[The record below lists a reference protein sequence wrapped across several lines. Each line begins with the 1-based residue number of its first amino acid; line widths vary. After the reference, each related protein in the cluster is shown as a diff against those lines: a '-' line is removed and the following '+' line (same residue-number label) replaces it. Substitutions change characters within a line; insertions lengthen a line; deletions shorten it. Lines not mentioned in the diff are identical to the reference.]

1 MKTTCAGIIL
11 SGGQN
16 TRMGGRNKAF
26 LRLGDRYFLN
36 WIIDTLSNVCC
47 ELILATREPY
57 LYGEWNL
64 KIVEDILQVRSPLS
78 GLHVGLV
85 NMQADYAFCT
95 SCDTPLL
102 KKEVVQALIDEIEP
116 RYDVIV
122 PTSSTYYQPMCA
134 IYSKRCIPFIEKQLN
149 LGDLKADHLYE
160 KIKLKEIPYERFEAI
175 DPDLKSFFN
184 VNTPEDIYTVAR
196 MLKRTEQR
204 KIL

>member
-1 MKTTCAGIIL
+1 MKPTCAGIIL

-26 LRLGDRYFLN
+26 LRLEDRYFLD
-36 WIIDTLSNVCC
+36 WIINTLSNACC

-57 LYGEWNL
+57 LYSEWDL
-64 KIVEDILQVRSPLS
+64 KIVEDIFKVRSPLT
-78 GLHVGLV
+78 GLHAGLV
-85 NMQADYAFCT
+85 NMLADYAFCT

-102 KKEVVQALIDEIEP
+102 KKEIVQVLIDEIEP
-116 RYDVIV
+116 GYDVIV
-122 PTSSTYYQPMCA
+122 PVSDTYYQPMCA
-134 IYSKRCIPFIEKQLN
+134 VYSKKCIPFIEKQLN

-184 VNTPEDIYTVAR
+184 VNTPEDIYSAGR
-196 MLKRTEQR
+196 LLKRTEQI
-204 KIL
+204 KV

>member
-184 VNTPEDIYTVAR
+184 ANTPEDIYTVAR

>member
-26 LRLGDRYFLN
+26 LRLGDRYFLD
-36 WIIDTLSNVCC
+36 WIINTLSNACC

-57 LYGEWNL
+57 LYREWDL
-64 KIVEDILQVRSPLS
+64 KIVADILQVCSPLS

-102 KKEVVQALIDEIEP
+102 KKEVVQILIDEIEP

-122 PTSSTYYQPMCA
+122 LSSGTYYQPMCA
-134 IYSKRCIPFIEKQLN
+134 VYSKRCIPFIEKQLN

-184 VNTPEDIYTVAR
+184 VNTPEDIYSAAR
-196 MLKRTEQR
+196 LLKRTE
-204 KIL
+204 

>member
-26 LRLGDRYFLN
+26 LRLEDRYFLD
-36 WIIDTLSNVCC
+36 WIINTLSNACC
-47 ELILATREPY
+47 DLILATREPY
-57 LYGEWNL
+57 LYSEWDL
-64 KIVEDILQVRSPLS
+64 KIVEDIFKVRSPLT
-78 GLHVGLV
+78 GLHAGLV
-85 NMQADYAFCT
+85 NMLADYAFCT

-102 KKEVVQALIDEIEP
+102 KKEIVQVLIDEIEP
-116 RYDVIV
+116 GYDVIV
-122 PTSSTYYQPMCA
+122 PVSDTYYQPMCA
-134 IYSKRCIPFIEKQLN
+134 VYSKKCIPFIEKQLN

-184 VNTPEDIYTVAR
+184 VNTPEDIYSAGR
-196 MLKRTEQR
+196 LLKRTEQI
-204 KIL
+204 KV